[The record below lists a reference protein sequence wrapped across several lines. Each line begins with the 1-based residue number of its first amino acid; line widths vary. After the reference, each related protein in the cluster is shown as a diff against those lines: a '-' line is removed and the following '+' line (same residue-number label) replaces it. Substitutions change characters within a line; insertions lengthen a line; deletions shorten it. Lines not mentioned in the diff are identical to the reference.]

1 MQINVSE
8 LLKAPIGTTQEH
20 EINETV
26 DVTGNSSEK
35 AVQGKVSLL
44 RTDRCILVRGALH
57 TEVELSCS
65 RCLSLFSHSVTLNI
79 EEEYLPTIDMVS
91 GTPLP
96 SPEEPA
102 GFTIDEHQII
112 DLTEAVRQQTLLA
125 IPIKPLCR
133 EDCAGLCQNCG
144 HNLNLGP
151 CDCLPQSIDP
161 RWAKLSKLIHKQ
173 A

>member
-1 MQINVSE
+1 MKISVSE
-8 LLKAPIGTTQEH
+8 LLKAPIGTTRNY

-26 DVTGNSSEK
+26 DVTGDSSEK
-35 AVQGKVSLL
+35 VVQGKVSLL

-65 RCLSLFSHSVTLNI
+65 RCLSLFSHPATLNI

-96 SPEEPA
+96 SSEEPG

-112 DLTEAVRQQTLLA
+112 DLTEAIRQNTLLA
-125 IPIKPLCR
+125 IPIKPLCL

-151 CDCLPQSIDP
+151 CDCPMQPIDP
-161 RWAKLSKLIHKQ
+161 RWAELSKIIQKE